1 MATQVAYPAESSRQ
15 GELRAKNNTKTS
27 TRKNEKSIAQA
38 EATDATVEN
47 EPDNIEGTRS
57 DNLVQQEADSEDDR
71 ASHQSEDE
79 TDNFISSGDSDS
91 EADPNE
97 DISVAETKR
106 KEKRTRKAKLYE
118 DPEAMK
124 EHRAKT
130 KARRDEKDQQLK
142 ARIENEGTR
151 GYAEARKAREPPS
164 PLPAEIQ
171 KIWQSHYWVV
181 KQWWLKTSKTIP
193 PTQQKIIN
201 KANEK
206 IGKHVERIVS
216 APKQREA
223 ATKYYQ
229 EWPKKQAREKRAIKT
244 RNPNASEDDIDN
256 ELEKISK
263 KFKIE
268 LGLEI
273 LTKQEMMNK
282 YKFPAE
288 RLFNSISQLNKGLSE
303 VSRNK
308 QPNHRK
314 VERFLQ
320 GVIVFME
327 ETQRDFGIAVTDIMT
342 GEAKKRFLGFKDS
355 SGQYQELYE
364 KLRTQIEHPTW
375 QQNDAWEQAS
385 PAVYDLVHMLQDDS
399 MELDDRLQTCL
410 DTIKTHN
417 MNLKESNE
425 VNGIGKDVNCLPE
438 GIIME
443 MIDQYKNGNTDGV
456 QKQIEKLRE
465 QLAILKPAEATLA
478 AIDTEER
485 PEEVL
490 DSEISDGPGDITD
503 PTPSPAPRPAPSI
516 PKSLVGS
523 TNLLDVDINS
533 ISLSENCIKPFVYK
547 DGMTEDGPVVAIR
560 PSVSDNPRFHRF
572 IINAGLNDDENC
584 EYFKVV
590 KGSDL
595 GPGAAAGM
603 PQDKEMNFNLKER
616 KKDFEDLE
624 NVKIGPCVVMP
635 RAESYQ
641 RRTGV
646 KERQPDT
653 YIRVKYLKIDETDWL
668 TRSEFYQLCGRRNW
682 ADNKYFDRLV
692 PEYYKRQLLFE
703 ACKAQ
708 KKNPKTR
715 LPLTSEDFEAY
726 PWLFPKD
733 EGMEKQ
739 HNMETKKRHDKGKKK
754 QDEEMDIDTE
764 HKSDDGEDAA
774 SDV

>member
-15 GELRAKNNTKTS
+15 GELRAKSNTKTS
-27 TRKNEKSIAQA
+27 ARKNKKSIAQA

-79 TDNFISSGDSDS
+79 TDNFNSSGDSDS

-97 DISVAETKR
+97 DISVTETKR
-106 KEKRTRKAKLYE
+106 SEKRTRKAELYK
-118 DPEAMK
+118 DPEAKK

-130 KARRDEKDQQLK
+130 KARRDKKDQQLK
-142 ARIENEGTR
+142 ARIKNEGTR
-151 GYAEARKAREPPS
+151 GYAKARKARGPPS
-164 PLPAEIQ
+164 PLPAGIQ
-171 KIWQSHYWVV
+171 KIWQ
-181 KQWWLKTSKTIP
+181 T
-193 PTQQKIIN
+193 
-201 KANEK
+201 NEK
-206 IGKHVERIVS
+206 ISKHVERIVS

-229 EWPKKQAREKRAIKT
+229 EWPKKHAREKRAIKT
-244 RNPNASEDDIDN
+244 RNPNASKDDIDN
-256 ELEKISK
+256 ELERISK

-314 VERFLQ
+314 VEKFLQ

-342 GEAKKRFLGFKDS
+342 REAKKRFLGFKDS

-399 MELDDRLQTCL
+399 MELDDRLQACL

-438 GIIME
+438 GIIIE
-443 MIDQYKNGNTDGV
+443 MIDQYKKGNTDGV
-456 QKQIEKLRE
+456 QKEIEKLRE
-465 QLAILKPAEATLA
+465 QLAIVKPAEATLA

-516 PKSLVGS
+516 PKSLVES

-547 DGMTEDGPVVAIR
+547 DGMTEDGPVVSIR
-560 PSVSDNPRFHRF
+560 PSVSGNPRFHRF
-572 IINAGLNDDENC
+572 IINAGLDDDENC

-635 RAESYQ
+635 CAESYQ
-641 RRTGV
+641 RRPGV

-682 ADNKYFDRLV
+682 ADNEYFNRLV
-692 PEYYKRQLLFE
+692 PEYYKRQLLFK

-708 KKNPKTR
+708 KKNPKTKS
-715 LPLTSEDFEAY
+715 PLTSEDFKAY

-733 EGMEKQ
+733 EGMEMQ
-739 HNMETKKRHDKGKKK
+739 HNIETKKRHDKGKKK

-764 HKSDDGEDAA
+764 HKSDNGEDAA
-774 SDV
+774 

>member
-1 MATQVAYPAESSRQ
+1 MATQVAFRPESSRQ
-15 GELRAKNNTKTS
+15 GQLNAKGNTKAS
-27 TRKNEKSIAQA
+27 ARKNKKSKAQA

-47 EPDNIEGTRS
+47 EPDDIERTRS

-71 ASHQSEDE
+71 ASHQSENE

-91 EADPNE
+91 EADPDE
-97 DISVAETKR
+97 DISVAEKKR
-106 KEKRTRKAKLYE
+106 NEKRIRKADLYK

-124 EHRAKT
+124 EHRAET
-130 KARRDEKDQQLK
+130 KARRDAKDQQLK

-151 GYAEARKAREPPS
+151 GYAEARKARGPPS
-164 PLPAEIQ
+164 PLPAGIQ
-171 KIWQSHYWVV
+171 KIWQDHYWLVR
-181 KQWWLKTSKTIP
+181 QWWLKNMWRISPIQSKAID
-193 PTQQKIIN
+193 
-201 KANEK
+201 KADEK
-206 IGKHVERIVS
+206 IGKQVERILS
-216 APKQREA
+216 TPKQKEA
-223 ATKYYQ
+223 ATEFYRQ
-229 EWPKKQAREKRAIKT
+229 WPDKMERETRAIKAQ
-244 RNPNASEDDIDN
+244 NPNASRNDIDN
-256 ELEKISK
+256 KLRDISK
-263 KFKIE
+263 RFKIE
-268 LGLEI
+268 LGLEA
-273 LTKQEMMNK
+273 LTKQELMNK

-288 RLFNSISQLNKGLSE
+288 RLFNSISQLNKEFSELSK
-303 VSRNK
+303 NK
-308 QPNHRK
+308 KPKHQK

-320 GVIVFME
+320 GVIVFSE
-327 ETQRDFGIAVTDIMT
+327 ELQRDFGIAVTDIMS
-342 GEAKKRFLGFKDS
+342 GEAKKRFLRFTDS

-364 KLRTQIEHPTW
+364 NLRTQIEHPTW

-385 PAVYDLVHMLQDDS
+385 PAVYDLVSMVRDES
-399 MELDDRLQTCL
+399 MESDDRLQACL

-417 MNLKESNE
+417 MKLKESNK
-425 VNGIGKDVNCLPE
+425 VNGIGIDTNCLPE

-443 MIDQYKNGNTDGV
+443 MIDQYKNGNTDGM
-456 QKQIEKLRE
+456 QKEIEKLRE
-465 QLAILKPAEATLA
+465 QLAIVKPAEATLA

-503 PTPSPAPRPAPSI
+503 SASGPAPRPASGPAPSI
-516 PKSLVGS
+516 PKSLVES

-547 DGMTEDGPVVAIR
+547 DGMTEYGPVVAIR

-572 IINAGLNDDENC
+572 IINAGLNDDEDS

-603 PQDKEMNFNLKER
+603 PQDKEVNFNLKQR
-616 KKDFEDLE
+616 KKDFQDLD

-653 YIRVKYLKIDETDWL
+653 YIRVKYLKIDETEWV
-668 TRSEFYQLCGRRNW
+668 TRSEFYQLCGKRNW
-682 ADNKYFDRLV
+682 ADNEYFNRLV
-692 PEYYKRQLLFE
+692 PEYYTRQLLFE

-708 KKNPKTR
+708 KANPKTR

-726 PWLFPKD
+726 PWLFPKG

-739 HNMETKKRHDKGKKK
+739 RDKETKKRTDKGKKK
-754 QDEEMDIDTE
+754 QNEESESMDINTE
-764 HKSDDGEDAA
+764 HESW
-774 SDV
+774 